1 MTRHCVISAHPSLGN
16 ISLLGV
22 AVYTC
27 LYTWTPHRALGIK
40 TEGLMNWIGER
51 IQFLTIRLLS
61 GWWVQAAS
69 ATATADIAGFEPAA
83 SHCADI
89 VVDVGALPF
98 KSYMS
103 RDSFPDYRSANQAE
117 GGQMPFADR
126 GGSAGFGV
134 AQTPTVREEGTRRS
148 RLHIGDKL
156 ALTLR
161 SYRRSILGTVFQF
174 HRKTGTSSYP
184 YTPCFCMA
192 CMTRVFTPFPPQVA
206 AVEKS

>member
-1 MTRHCVISAHPSLGN
+1 MR
-16 ISLLGV
+16 
-22 AVYTC
+22 
-27 LYTWTPHRALGIK
+27 K
-40 TEGLMNWIGER
+40 
-51 IQFLTIRLLS
+51 
-61 GWWVQAAS
+61 
-69 ATATADIAGFEPAA
+69 TATSELANPKLGGMKQ
-83 SHCADI
+83 
-89 VVDVGALPF
+89 DVFVLLHPRRTRRGSNPLINRYSIF
-98 KSYMS
+98 TTKRRDFSRIMS
-103 RDSFPDYRSANQAE
+103 FDSFPDYRSANQAE